1 MGCRSSKIV
10 RKPGSRGD
18 TTAAGGKQ
26 QEVAEPHKEEEKGRN
41 FCRGSKR
48 TSQRV
53 SQRKELVRYTQVLEL
68 GD

>member
-1 MGCRSSKIV
+1 MEDGLQSESLAQK
-10 RKPGSRGD
+10 D

-26 QEVAEPHKEEEKGRN
+26 QEVAEPHEEGEKGRN

-48 TSQRV
+48 TSQHV
-53 SQRKELVRYTQVLEL
+53 SQREELVRYTQVLEL